1 MKIKYIHNL
10 EYSYEESVQ
19 LGEHRLCIKPRS
31 HGFQRLINFNLNISP
46 NPKILYP
53 LLAASGEEINR
64 ITFEGYTDS
73 LSIKAI
79 SEVETLKHP
88 CILDGIK
95 ERDLTLPFCRSI
107 INRDLQGA
115 LEGWMPNGQHD
126 PSAVELAQE
135 SLAGSSNNALS
146 FTFQLIE
153 IIQDRVKYT
162 KRHTGPAWPAS
173 RTLRERVGSCRDL
186 AMLMVESCR
195 SVGIPSRF
203 VSGYHFEDPLPKE
216 FELHAW
222 AELYI
227 PGAGWRGFDPSGKGL
242 IDERYLTLVS
252 SSKSNLTAVIT
263 GNFRGKTNLK
273 NNLTWEIKP
282 LEICNYLSLLI
293 FKMILKDI

>member
-31 HGFQRLINFNLNISP
+31 HGFQRLINFDLNISP

-64 ITFEGYTDS
+64 ITFEGYTNN
-73 LSIKAI
+73 LSIKAV

-88 CILDGIK
+88 DIFDGVK

-135 SLAGSSNNALS
+135 ALAGSSNNALS
-146 FTFQLIE
+146 FTYQLIE

-162 KRHTGPAWPAS
+162 KRHSGPAWPAS
-173 RTLRERVGSCRDL
+173 RTLRERLGSCRDL
-186 AMLMVESCR
+186 AMLMVEACR

-203 VSGYHFEDPLPKE
+203 VSGYHFEDPLPNE
-216 FELHAW
+216 FDLHAW

-263 GNFRGKTNLK
+263 GNFRGRTNLK
-273 NNLTWEIKP
+273 NNLSWEIKP
-282 LEICNYLSLLI
+282 LQINN
-293 FKMILKDI
+293 

>member
-1 MKIKYIHNL
+1 MKIKYMHKL

-31 HGFQRLINFNLNISP
+31 HGFQRLINFDLNISP
-46 NPKILYP
+46 NPKIIYP

-64 ITFEGYTDS
+64 ITFEGYTDNF
-73 LSIKAI
+73 SIKAV
-79 SEVETLKHP
+79 SEVETLIHP
-88 CILDGIK
+88 DIFDGVK

-115 LEGWMPNGQHD
+115 LEGWMPNGQHA

-135 SLAGSSNNALS
+135 AMAGSSSNALS
-146 FTFQLIE
+146 FIYQLIE

-162 KRHTGPAWPAS
+162 KRYTGPAWPAS

-186 AMLMVESCR
+186 AMLMVEACR

-203 VSGYHFEDPLPKE
+203 VSGYHFEEPLPNE
-216 FELHAW
+216 FDLHAW

-263 GNFRGKTNLK
+263 GNFRGRTNLK
-273 NNLTWEIKP
+273 NNFSWEIKP
-282 LEICNYLSLLI
+282 LEINN
-293 FKMILKDI
+293 

>member
-79 SEVETLKHP
+79 SEVETFKHP
-88 CILDGIK
+88 CILDGVK

-115 LEGWMPNGQHD
+115 LEGWMPNTQHD

-282 LEICNYLSLLI
+282 LEICN
-293 FKMILKDI
+293 

>member
-88 CILDGIK
+88 CIFDGVK

-242 IDERYLTLVS
+242 IDDRYLTLVS

-282 LEICNYLSLLI
+282 LEICN
-293 FKMILKDI
+293 

>member
-31 HGFQRLINFNLNISP
+31 HGFQRLINFDLNISP

-64 ITFEGYTDS
+64 ITFEGYTNN
-73 LSIKAI
+73 LSIKAV

-88 CILDGIK
+88 DIFDGVK

-135 SLAGSSNNALS
+135 ALAGSSNNALS
-146 FTFQLIE
+146 FTYQLIE

-186 AMLMVESCR
+186 AMLMVEACR

-203 VSGYHFEDPLPKE
+203 VSGYHFEDPLPNE
-216 FELHAW
+216 FDLHAW

-263 GNFRGKTNLK
+263 GNFRGRTNLK
-273 NNLTWEIKP
+273 NNLSWEIKP
-282 LEICNYLSLLI
+282 LQINN
-293 FKMILKDI
+293 

>member
-88 CILDGIK
+88 CILDGVK

-263 GNFRGKTNLK
+263 GNFRGKTNIK

-282 LEICNYLSLLI
+282 LEICN
-293 FKMILKDI
+293 

>member
-79 SEVETLKHP
+79 SEVETFKHP
-88 CILDGIK
+88 CILDGVK

-263 GNFRGKTNLK
+263 GNFKGKTNLK
-273 NNLTWEIKP
+273 NNLKWEIKP
-282 LEICNYLSLLI
+282 LEICN
-293 FKMILKDI
+293 

>member
-10 EYSYEESVQ
+10 QYSYEESVQ

-88 CILDGIK
+88 CILDGVK

-135 SLAGSSNNALS
+135 ALAGSSNNALS

-282 LEICNYLSLLI
+282 LEICN
-293 FKMILKDI
+293 

>member
-88 CILDGIK
+88 CILDGVK

-162 KRHTGPAWPAS
+162 KRHAGPAWPAS

-282 LEICNYLSLLI
+282 LEICN
-293 FKMILKDI
+293 

>member
-88 CILDGIK
+88 CILDGVK

-186 AMLMVESCR
+186 AMLMVEACR

-282 LEICNYLSLLI
+282 LEICN
-293 FKMILKDI
+293 

>member
-10 EYSYEESVQ
+10 EYSYEDSVQ

-64 ITFEGYTDS
+64 VTFEGYTNN
-73 LSIKAI
+73 LSIKAT

-88 CILDGIK
+88 DIVEGVR
-95 ERDLTLPFCRSI
+95 ERDITLPFCRSI

-115 LEGWMPNGQHD
+115 LEGWMPNGQHN
-126 PSAVELAQE
+126 PAAVELAQE
-135 SLAGSSNNALS
+135 ALAGSSNNALS
-146 FTFQLIE
+146 FIFQLIE

-173 RTLRERVGSCRDL
+173 RTLKERVGSCRDL
-186 AMLMVESCR
+186 AMLRVEACR

-203 VSGYHFEDPLPKE
+203 VSGYHFEDPLQNE
-216 FELHAW
+216 FDLHAW

-273 NNLTWEIKP
+273 NNFSWEIKP
-282 LEICNYLSLLI
+282 LEI
-293 FKMILKDI
+293 K

>member
-73 LSIKAI
+73 LSINAI

-88 CILDGIK
+88 CILDGVK

-282 LEICNYLSLLI
+282 LEICN
-293 FKMILKDI
+293 

>member
-31 HGFQRLINFNLNISP
+31 QGFQKLINFDLNISP
-46 NPKILYP
+46 KPKILYP
-53 LLAASGEEINR
+53 LLAASGQEINR
-64 ITFEGYTDS
+64 ITFEGYANS
-73 LSIKAI
+73 LSIKAV

-88 CILDGIK
+88 DIFDGVK

-135 SLAGSSNNALS
+135 ALAGSNNNALS

-162 KRHTGPAWPAS
+162 KRHSGPAWPAS

-186 AMLMVESCR
+186 AMLMVEACR

-203 VSGYHFEDPLPKE
+203 VSGYHFEDPLPNE
-216 FELHAW
+216 LDLHAW

-263 GNFRGKTNLK
+263 GNFKGRINLK
-273 NNLTWEIKP
+273 NNL
-282 LEICNYLSLLI
+282 
-293 FKMILKDI
+293 

>member
-1 MKIKYIHNL
+1 MKIKYLHNL

-31 HGFQRLINFNLNISP
+31 HGFQRLINFELNISP

-64 ITFEGYTDS
+64 ITFEGHTNN
-73 LSIKAI
+73 LSIKSI

-88 CILDGIK
+88 DIFDGIK
-95 ERDLTLPFCRSI
+95 DRDLTLPFCRSI

-135 SLAGSSNNALS
+135 ALAGSSNNALS

-203 VSGYHFEDPLPKE
+203 VSGYHFEDPLPSE
-216 FELHAW
+216 FDLHAW

-263 GNFRGKTNLK
+263 GKFRGRANLK
-273 NNLTWEIKP
+273 NNLSWEIKP
-282 LEICNYLSLLI
+282 LKINN
-293 FKMILKDI
+293 

>member
-46 NPKILYP
+46 NPKIIYP

-88 CILDGIK
+88 CILDGVK

-135 SLAGSSNNALS
+135 ALAGSSNNALS

-282 LEICNYLSLLI
+282 LEICN
-293 FKMILKDI
+293 

>member
-88 CILDGIK
+88 CIFDGVT

-282 LEICNYLSLLI
+282 LEICN
-293 FKMILKDI
+293 

>member
-31 HGFQRLINFNLNISP
+31 HGFQRLINFDLNISP

-64 ITFEGYTDS
+64 ITFEGYTNN
-73 LSIKAI
+73 LSIKAV

-88 CILDGIK
+88 DIFDGVK

-135 SLAGSSNNALS
+135 ALAGSSNNALS
-146 FTFQLIE
+146 FIYQLIE

-186 AMLMVESCR
+186 TMLMVEACR

-203 VSGYHFEDPLPKE
+203 VSGYHFEDPLPNE
-216 FELHAW
+216 FDLHAW

-263 GNFRGKTNLK
+263 GNFRGRTNIK
-273 NNLTWEIKP
+273 NNLSWEIKP
-282 LEICNYLSLLI
+282 LQINN
-293 FKMILKDI
+293 

>member
-88 CILDGIK
+88 CIIDGVK
-95 ERDLTLPFCRSI
+95 ERDLTVPFCRSI

-282 LEICNYLSLLI
+282 LEICN
-293 FKMILKDI
+293 

>member
-31 HGFQRLINFNLNISP
+31 HGFQRLLNFDLNISP

-64 ITFEGYTDS
+64 ITFEGYTNN
-73 LSIKAI
+73 LSIKAV

-88 CILDGIK
+88 DIFDGIK

-115 LEGWMPNGQHD
+115 LEGWLPNGQHD

-135 SLAGSSNNALS
+135 ALAGSSNNALS
-146 FTFQLIE
+146 FTYQLIE

-186 AMLMVESCR
+186 AMLMVEACR

-203 VSGYHFEDPLPKE
+203 VSGYHFEDPLPNE
-216 FELHAW
+216 FDLHAW

-263 GNFRGKTNLK
+263 GNFRGRTNLK
-273 NNLTWEIKP
+273 NNLSWEIKP
-282 LEICNYLSLLI
+282 LQINN
-293 FKMILKDI
+293 

>member
-31 HGFQRLINFNLNISP
+31 HGFQRLINFDLNISP

-64 ITFEGYTDS
+64 ITFEGYTYN
-73 LSIKAI
+73 LSIKAV

-88 CILDGIK
+88 DIFDGVK

-135 SLAGSSNNALS
+135 ALAGSSNNALS
-146 FTFQLIE
+146 FTYQLIE

-162 KRHTGPAWPAS
+162 KRHAGPAWPAS
-173 RTLRERVGSCRDL
+173 RTLKERVGSCRDL
-186 AMLMVESCR
+186 AMLMVEACR

-203 VSGYHFEDPLPKE
+203 VSGYHFEDPLPNE
-216 FELHAW
+216 FDLHAW

-263 GNFRGKTNLK
+263 GNFRGRTNLK
-273 NNLTWEIKP
+273 NNLSWDIKP
-282 LEICNYLSLLI
+282 LHINY
-293 FKMILKDI
+293 

>member
-31 HGFQRLINFNLNISP
+31 HGFQRLINFDLNISP

-64 ITFEGYTDS
+64 ITFEGYTNN
-73 LSIKAI
+73 LSIKAV

-88 CILDGIK
+88 DIFDGVK

-135 SLAGSSNNALS
+135 ALAGSSNNALS
-146 FTFQLIE
+146 FTYQLIE

-186 AMLMVESCR
+186 AMLMVEACR

-203 VSGYHFEDPLPKE
+203 VSGYHFEDPLPNE
-216 FELHAW
+216 FDLHAW

-263 GNFRGKTNLK
+263 GNFRGRTNLK
-273 NNLTWEIKP
+273 NNLSWEIKP
-282 LEICNYLSLLI
+282 LQINI
-293 FKMILKDI
+293 

>member
-31 HGFQRLINFNLNISP
+31 HGFQRLMNFDLNISP

-64 ITFEGYTDS
+64 ITFEGYTNN
-73 LSIKAI
+73 LSIKAV

-88 CILDGIK
+88 DIFDGVK

-135 SLAGSSNNALS
+135 ALAGSSNNALS
-146 FTFQLIE
+146 FIYQLIE

-162 KRHTGPAWPAS
+162 KRHAGPAWPAS

-186 AMLMVESCR
+186 AMLMVEACR

-203 VSGYHFEDPLPKE
+203 VSGYHFEDPLPNE
-216 FELHAW
+216 FDLHAW

-263 GNFRGKTNLK
+263 GNFRGRTNLK
-273 NNLTWEIKP
+273 NNLSWEIKP
-282 LEICNYLSLLI
+282 LQINN
-293 FKMILKDI
+293 

>member
-31 HGFQRLINFNLNISP
+31 HGFQRLINFDLNITP
-46 NPKILYP
+46 NPKILYT

-64 ITFEGYTDS
+64 ITFEGYTNN
-73 LSIKAI
+73 LSIKAV

-88 CILDGIK
+88 DIFDGVK

-135 SLAGSSNNALS
+135 ALAGSSNNALS
-146 FTFQLIE
+146 FTYQLIE

-186 AMLMVESCR
+186 AMLMVEACR

-203 VSGYHFEDPLPKE
+203 VSGYHFEDPLPNE
-216 FELHAW
+216 LDLHAW

-252 SSKSNLTAVIT
+252 SSKSKLTAVIT
-263 GNFRGKTNLK
+263 GNFRGRTNLK
-273 NNLTWEIKP
+273 NNLSWEIKP
-282 LEICNYLSLLI
+282 LEINN
-293 FKMILKDI
+293 

>member
-10 EYSYEESVQ
+10 KYSYEESVQ

-31 HGFQRLINFNLNISP
+31 HGFQKLINFDLNISP
-46 NPKILYP
+46 KPKILYP

-64 ITFEGYTDS
+64 VTFEGYANS
-73 LSIKAI
+73 LSIKAV
-79 SEVETLKHP
+79 SEVETLTHP
-88 CILDGIK
+88 DIFDGVM
-95 ERDLTLPFCRSI
+95 ERDLTLPFCRSV

-115 LEGWMPNGQHD
+115 LEGWLPNGQHD

-135 SLAGSSNNALS
+135 ALAGISNNALS
-146 FTFQLIE
+146 FIFQLIE

-162 KRHTGPAWPAS
+162 KRHSGPAWPAS

-186 AMLMVESCR
+186 AMLMVEACR

-203 VSGYHFEDPLPKE
+203 VSGYHFDDPLPNE
-216 FELHAW
+216 LDLHAW

-263 GNFRGKTNLK
+263 GKFKGRINLK
-273 NNLTWEIKP
+273 NNLSWEIKP
-282 LEICNYLSLLI
+282 LEINN
-293 FKMILKDI
+293 

>member
-88 CILDGIK
+88 CILDGVK

-135 SLAGSSNNALS
+135 ALAGSSNNALS

-263 GNFRGKTNLK
+263 GNFRGKTNLR

-282 LEICNYLSLLI
+282 LEICN
-293 FKMILKDI
+293 

>member
-10 EYSYEESVQ
+10 QYSYEESVQ

-53 LLAASGEEINR
+53 LLAASGEEIYR

-88 CILDGIK
+88 CILDGVK

-146 FTFQLIE
+146 FIFQLIE

-282 LEICNYLSLLI
+282 LEICN
-293 FKMILKDI
+293 

>member
-31 HGFQRLINFNLNISP
+31 NGFQRLLNFDLEISP

-53 LLAASGEEINR
+53 LLAASGEEISR
-64 ITFEGYTDS
+64 ITFEGYTNS

-79 SEVETLKHP
+79 SEVETHKHP
-88 CILDGIK
+88 DIFDGIK

-135 SLAGSSNNALS
+135 ALTGSGNNALS

-162 KRHTGPAWPAS
+162 KRHIGPAWPAS

-203 VSGYHFEDPLPKE
+203 VSGYHFEDPIPTE
-216 FELHAW
+216 FDLHAW

-263 GNFRGKTNLK
+263 GNFRGRTNLK
-273 NNLTWEIKP
+273 NNLSWEIKP
-282 LEICNYLSLLI
+282 LEINI
-293 FKMILKDI
+293 

>member
-64 ITFEGYTDS
+64 ITFEGYTDA

-79 SEVETLKHP
+79 SEVETHKHP
-88 CILDGIK
+88 CILDGVK

-135 SLAGSSNNALS
+135 SLAGSGNNALS

-195 SVGIPSRF
+195 SCLLYTSPSPRDRQK
-203 VSGYHFEDPLPKE
+203 S
-216 FELHAW
+216 
-222 AELYI
+222 
-227 PGAGWRGFDPSGKGL
+227 RMPS
-242 IDERYLTLVS
+242 S
-252 SSKSNLTAVIT
+252 A
-263 GNFRGKTNLK
+263 
-273 NNLTWEIKP
+273 
-282 LEICNYLSLLI
+282 
-293 FKMILKDI
+293 

>member
-64 ITFEGYTDS
+64 ITFEGYTDA

-88 CILDGIK
+88 CILDGVK
-95 ERDLTLPFCRSI
+95 ERDLSLPFCRSI

-282 LEICNYLSLLI
+282 LEICN
-293 FKMILKDI
+293 

>member
-1 MKIKYIHNL
+1 MKIKYVHNL
-10 EYSYEESVQ
+10 EYSYEEPVQ

-31 HGFQRLINFNLNISP
+31 HGFQRLINFDLNISP

-64 ITFEGYTDS
+64 ITFEGHTNK
-73 LSIKAI
+73 LSINAV

-88 CILDGIK
+88 DIFDGVK
-95 ERDLTLPFCRSI
+95 ERDLTLPFCNSI

-126 PSAVELAQE
+126 PSSVGLAQE
-135 SLAGSSNNALS
+135 ALAGSSNNALS
-146 FTFQLIE
+146 FTYQLIE

-186 AMLMVESCR
+186 AMLMVEACR

-203 VSGYHFEDPLPKE
+203 VSGYHFEDPLPNE
-216 FELHAW
+216 LDLHAW

-242 IDERYLTLVS
+242 IDERYLSLVS

-263 GNFRGKTNLK
+263 GNFKGRINLK
-273 NNLTWEIKP
+273 NNLLWEIKP
-282 LEICNYLSLLI
+282 LEINN
-293 FKMILKDI
+293 

>member
-31 HGFQRLINFNLNISP
+31 HGFQRLINFDLNISP

-64 ITFEGYTDS
+64 ITFEGYTNN
-73 LSIKAI
+73 LSIKAV

-88 CILDGIK
+88 DIFDGIK

-135 SLAGSSNNALS
+135 ALAGSSNNALS
-146 FTFQLIE
+146 FTYQLIE

-186 AMLMVESCR
+186 SMLMVEACR

-203 VSGYHFEDPLPKE
+203 VSGYHFEDPLPNE
-216 FELHAW
+216 FDLHAW
-222 AELYI
+222 AELYV

-263 GNFRGKTNLK
+263 GNFRGRTNLK
-273 NNLTWEIKP
+273 NNLSWKIKP
-282 LEICNYLSLLI
+282 LEMNY
-293 FKMILKDI
+293 

>member
-64 ITFEGYTDS
+64 ITFEGYTDA

-88 CILDGIK
+88 CILDGVK

-282 LEICNYLSLLI
+282 LEICN
-293 FKMILKDI
+293 

>member
-79 SEVETLKHP
+79 SEVETFKHP
-88 CILDGIK
+88 CILDGVK

-135 SLAGSSNNALS
+135 ALAGSSNNALS

-282 LEICNYLSLLI
+282 LEICN
-293 FKMILKDI
+293 

>member
-88 CILDGIK
+88 CIIDGVK

-282 LEICNYLSLLI
+282 LEICN
-293 FKMILKDI
+293 

>member
-1 MKIKYIHNL
+1 MCIRDRYIHNL

-88 CILDGIK
+88 CILDGVK

-282 LEICNYLSLLI
+282 LEICN
-293 FKMILKDI
+293 

>member
-46 NPKILYP
+46 NPKIIYP

-64 ITFEGYTDS
+64 ITFEGYTDA

-88 CILDGIK
+88 CILDGVK

-282 LEICNYLSLLI
+282 LEICN
-293 FKMILKDI
+293 